1 MGSGV
6 TKSENYYKKVGTTKL
21 AAIRVNHID
30 DSLEVSVLL

>member
-6 TKSENYYKKVGTTKL
+6 SKTDNYYKKVGTTKL

-30 DSLEVSVLL
+30 DSLEVRP